1 MGMRVGGLAS
11 GMDIDQIVSDL
22 MKVERV
28 PLDKLNQK
36 KQVLE
41 WQRDDYRS
49 INTNLTDFDKNIFE
63 GINRQSS
70 FTKKIVS
77 STDQNAVSARN
88 INGTSN
94 VYSTIR
100 VDQLAEAAYMNSS
113 ADIRSN
119 TAFNPDNILNDERAN
134 LTTDFTS
141 NTFTIQAIKA
151 DGTLG
156 GVVSFTIDPATD
168 SLNDVLD
175 DINNSAAGVNAFYDS
190 QTGKISMTA
199 KNTGDVS
206 GQAEILVTGDF
217 LTGSLGLASNNIA
230 AGANGNE
237 GKNALFNINGLNT
250 QRSSNTFQING
261 YEYTLKQVT
270 DNGDGVTQA
279 GELVTI
285 TSTTDTDSIYNTVMD
300 FVNKYNETIDKLN
313 SKTSEERYRTYPP
326 LTAEQKKG
334 LTGNEIELWE
344 AKAKSGL
351 LRNDAIISSG
361 LNKMRLDIYSPVSGL
376 SSEYSQLTQIG
387 ITTSS
392 NYREKGKL
400 IVDENK
406 LREAINNDPM
416 AVNDLFNKK
425 VTDVNGKIVSEES
438 GIAVRLRDSIK
449 GTVSNIETKAGNV
462 YKTNDQYSIGMDLT
476 RVDKDIFRLESR
488 LIDIENRYWR
498 EFNAMEQAIQKSNE
512 QAAYLDEQFSQM

>member
-49 INTNLTDFDKNIFE
+49 INTTLTDFDKNIFG

-70 FTKKIVS
+70 FTKKVVS
-77 STDQNAVSARN
+77 STNQSAVTARN
-88 INGTSN
+88 INATSN

-100 VDQLAEAAYMNSS
+100 VDQLAEAGYMNSS

-119 TAFNPDNILNDERAN
+119 TAFNPNNSLDSERVNLANDFN
-134 LTTDFTS
+134 S
-141 NTFTIQAIKA
+141 NSFTIQSIKS
-151 DGTLG
+151 DGTMG
-156 GVVSFTIDPATD
+156 DVVNFTFDPSTE
-168 SLNDVLD
+168 SLNQVLNK
-175 DINNSAAGVNAFYDS
+175 INNSSAGVVAFYDS

-217 LTGSLGLASNNIA
+217 LTGSLGLAANNIA

-261 YEYTLKQVT
+261 YEYTLRQVT
-270 DNGDGVTQA
+270 DNGDSVTQA

-285 TSTTDTDSIYNTVMD
+285 TSTTDTDSIYTTVMD
-300 FVNKYNETIDKLN
+300 FVNKYNETIEKLN
-313 SKTSEERYRTYPP
+313 AKTSEERYRSYPP

-334 LTGNEIELWE
+334 LSENEIELWE

-361 LNKMRLDIYSPVSGL
+361 LNKMRLDLYSPVSGL
-376 SSEYSQLTQIG
+376 STEYSQLTQIG

-400 IVDENK
+400 LVNENK

-416 AVNDLFNKK
+416 AVYDLFNKK
-425 VTDVNGKIVSEES
+425 VTDVNGKLVSEES

-462 YKTNDQYSIGMDLT
+462 YKTNDQFSIGKDLT
-476 RVDKDIFRLESR
+476 RLGKDIDRLESR

-498 EFNAMEQAIQKSNE
+498 EFNAMEQAIQKSND
-512 QAAYLDEQFSQM
+512 QAAYLNQQFSQM